1 MRKSKFAALLAST
14 AFVGMSPAEQKMGR
28 FMRSPDDHAAAPA
41 PSPAPTPAPTPAAGE
56 EAPAEP
62 DFAAFEKAAMTGEEP
77 PAKEEPAKTG
87 AEAEAGDDDGDDGED
102 GGDAAAAEAAAEGE
116 KPAEP
121 KKKTAQERIREI
133 NAKLRATE
141 ARLESER
148 KGWEARLERIEK
160 GLPADK
166 TDDTNADQAVAPDPT
181 DLEKYPLGVLDDR
194 YFEDRLKFETAL
206 QVKEQLGSLLQ
217 REQQLDQQAE
227 SERIAQTLQ
236 AQAEALASK
245 GAEIF
250 DDYDEVV
257 VKAAMAGEFDLAQPT
272 FEACAEA
279 EHGAEILHILASDKT
294 EAARVAKLSPFQQ
307 ANYVLGKNAEIAGT
321 KPPAP
326 KPNKI
331 PGAETPPADTV
342 RGAGARQ
349 AITPDTTDFAAF
361 EAMANGKK

>member
-1 MRKSKFAALLAST
+1 MRKSKFAALLAAT

-28 FMRSPDDHAAAPA
+28 FMRSPDEHAAAPA
-41 PSPAPTPAPTPAAGE
+41 PSPAPTPAPTPAAGK

-77 PAKEEPAKTG
+77 EAKAQPAKTD
-87 AEAEAGDDDGDDGED
+87 AEASEGDDDGDDE
-102 GGDAAAAEAAAEGE
+102 GDDVAAAEAAAEGE

-307 ANYVLGKNAEIAGT
+307 TKYVLGKNAEIAGT

>member
-28 FMRSPDDHAAAPA
+28 FMRSPDEHAAAPA
-41 PSPAPTPAPTPAAGE
+41 PSPAPTPAAGE

-102 GGDAAAAEAAAEGE
+102 GDDAAAAEAAAEGE

-194 YFEDRLKFETAL
+194 YFEDRLKFEVA
-206 QVKEQLGSLLQ
+206 QRVEEQLASVLQ

-307 ANYVLGKNAEIAGT
+307 TKYVLGKNEEIAGT

-331 PGAETPPADTV
+331 PRAETPPADTV

>member
-1 MRKSKFAALLAST
+1 MRKNKFAALLAST
-14 AFVGMSPAEQKMGR
+14 AFVGMSPAEQKMRR
-28 FMRSPDDHAAAPA
+28 FMRSPDEHAAAPA
-41 PSPAPTPAPTPAAGE
+41 PSPAPTPAPTPAASE
-56 EAPAEP
+56 ESQAEP

-77 PAKEEPAKTG
+77 EAKAQPAKTDT
-87 AEAEAGDDDGDDGED
+87 EADEGDDDGDDEGD
-102 GGDAAAAEAAAEGE
+102 DAAAAEAAAEGE

-160 GLPADK
+160 GLPANK
-166 TDDTNADQAVAPDPT
+166 TDDTKAVEKVAPDPT

-206 QVKEQLGSLLQ
+206 QVEEQLGSLLQ
-217 REQQLDQQAE
+217 REQQQDQQAE
-227 SERIAQTLQ
+227 SERVAQALQ

-307 ANYVLGKNAEIAGT
+307 TKYVLGKNEEIAGT

-331 PGAETPPADTV
+331 PRAETPPADTV

>member
-1 MRKSKFAALLAST
+1 MRKNKFAALLAST

-28 FMRSPDDHAAAPA
+28 FMRSPDEHAAAPA

-56 EAPAEP
+56 EPQAEP

-77 PAKEEPAKTG
+77 EAKAD
-87 AEAEAGDDDGDDGED
+87 AEAGEGDDDGDDEGD
-102 GGDAAAAEAAAEGE
+102 DAAAAEAAAEGE

-166 TDDTNADQAVAPDPT
+166 TDDTNAGQAVAPDPT

-194 YFEDRLKFETAL
+194 YFEDRLKFEVA
-206 QVKEQLGSLLQ
+206 QRVEDQLASVLQ

-227 SERIAQTLQ
+227 SERIAQALQ

-279 EHGAEILHILASDKT
+279 EHGAEILHNLASDKT

-307 ANYVLGKNAEIAGT
+307 TKYVLGKNAEIAGT

-331 PGAETPPADTV
+331 PRAETPPADTV